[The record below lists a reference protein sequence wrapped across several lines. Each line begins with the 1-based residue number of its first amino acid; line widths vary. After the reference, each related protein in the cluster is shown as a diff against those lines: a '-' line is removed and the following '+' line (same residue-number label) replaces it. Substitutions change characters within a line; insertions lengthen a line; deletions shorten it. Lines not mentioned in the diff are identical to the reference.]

1 MIKKKKKPH
10 DKSPFHHEWPEG
22 INNMKFI
29 WKEPPGNVR
38 GEGVGSCLVSYNSYF
53 PAPSSPAPSEWGV
66 KWWIAPLCMH
76 DLCAHMCNFRMF
88 TLYKGEWSIPLINS
102 IISRLQLQRVESKW
116 PVIPKSLKKYQSQHH
131 LHPCLFISRFYNL
144 ATRPWWIKKRL
155 VCRLQFRVGKSIIL

>member
-1 MIKKKKKPH
+1 
-10 DKSPFHHEWPEG
+10 
-22 INNMKFI
+22 MKFT

-38 GEGVGSCLVSYNSYF
+38 GEGVGSCLVNYNSYF

-66 KWWIAPLCMH
+66 KWWMAPLCTH
-76 DLCAHMCNFRMF
+76 DLRAHMCNFRMF

-155 VCRLQFRVGKSIIL
+155 LCRLQFRVGKSIIL